1 MSSNQTIAD
10 ESREAMTRYLLGQMT
25 ETDQHALEQEF
36 FTDSEKFD
44 QVWAVENELVDA
56 YVRNRLPRRERELF
70 EHHYLQS
77 PKHRE
82 RVAFARMLL
91 EAADETAT
99 ASVTDSAPVASWW
112 QRLLES
118 LRGSQMLLVGAM
130 SAAMLLLTVGVLWLL
145 VERSRLS
152 DQLAS
157 EQSGRVTQ
165 AQREQELSRR
175 IQELEK
181 QVASEHQQNEQT
193 NSELTRLR
201 EELRQ
206 TQAQRPAPS
215 QSSQPALLSFL
226 LIPGGVR
233 AGGEM
238 QQLKIPSGIRQAQL
252 RVKVEAN
259 DYRSFQA
266 KLRAVD
272 GDEILSRSALKANAQ
287 SFVTVT
293 VPASRLASGDY
304 ILTLS
309 GVTSSGETEEVNRYS
324 FRVNRQ

>member
-1 MSSNQTIAD
+1 
-10 ESREAMTRYLLGQMT
+10 MTRYLLGQMT
-25 ETDQHALEQEF
+25 EADQHALEQEF

-56 YVRNRLPRRERELF
+56 YVRDRLPSRERELF
-70 EHHYLQS
+70 ERHYLPS

-82 RVAFARMLL
+82 RVAFARLLL

-99 ASVTDSAPVASWW
+99 APVAGSAPAASWW

-118 LRGSQMLLVGAM
+118 LRGPQMLFVGAM
-130 SAAMLLLTVGVLWLL
+130 ATAMLLLTVGVLWLL
-145 VERSRLS
+145 VERTRLS

-181 QVASEHQQNEQT
+181 QITGQRQQNEQA
-193 NSELTRLR
+193 NSELARLR

-206 TQAQRPAPS
+206 AQAQRPDT

-226 LIPGGVR
+226 LIPGGIR

-238 QQLKIPSGIRQAQL
+238 QQIKIPSGIRQAQL

-266 KLRAVD
+266 RLRPVD
-272 GDEILSRSALKANAQ
+272 GDEILSRVALRANAQ

-309 GVTSSGETEEVNRYS
+309 GVTASGETEEINRYS

>member
-1 MSSNQTIAD
+1 
-10 ESREAMTRYLLGQMT
+10 MTRYLLG
-25 ETDQHALEQEF
+25 ELPEADQHALEQAF

-70 EHHYLQS
+70 ERHYLQS
-77 PKHRE
+77 PAHRK
-82 RVAFARMLL
+82 RVAFARLLL
-91 EAADETAT
+91 EAADETA
-99 ASVTDSAPVASWW
+99 AVPVTDSAPTASWW

-118 LRGSQMLLVGAM
+118 LRGSQLLLVGAM
-130 SAAMLLLTVGVLWLL
+130 ATAMLLLALGVFRLL
-145 VERSRLS
+145 SERSRLS

-157 EQSGRVTQ
+157 EQSGRMAQ
-165 AQREQELSRR
+165 AQREQALSRR
-175 IQELEK
+175 LQELET
-181 QVASEHQQNEQT
+181 QI
-193 NSELTRLR
+193 NSERQHSEQASSELARLR
-201 EELRQ
+201 EELRKA
-206 TQAQRPAPS
+206 QARRPAP

-226 LIPGGVR
+226 LMPGGVR

-238 QQLKIPSGIRQAQL
+238 QQLTIPPGIRQAQL

-259 DYRSFQA
+259 DYRRFQA
-266 KLRAVD
+266 KVRAVD
-272 GDEILSRSALKANAQ
+272 GGEILSQPSLKANAQ

-293 VPASRLASGDY
+293 VPASRLDSGDY

-309 GVTSSGETEEVNRYS
+309 GVTAAGDTEEINRYS